1 MYKVFI
7 ENRPIYFTEKN
18 QKGADVI
25 NISSANLGSM
35 LEMNSKVQT
44 ISTEKRIYLVCKEFQ
59 KEVDRLFRD
68 FDKIEAAGGIV
79 RRKKR
84 LLFIKRHGMWDIPK
98 GKLEDGEDIETCA
111 VREIEEECG
120 IAGPVI
126 QGELGMTYHMYSYH
140 GTPTIK
146 KTYWY
151 YLSYK
156 GPKELMP
163 QTEEGIEK
171 VKWFRFKELDKIRLN
186 TYETIKEVIDNY
198 VLLEGSRF

>member
-7 ENRPIYFTEKN
+7 ENRPICFTEKN
-18 QKGADVI
+18 QKGTDVI
-25 NISSANLGSM
+25 NIPSTKLNSM
-35 LEMNSKVQT
+35 LEVNDTLTTVGS
-44 ISTEKRIYLVCKEFQ
+44 EKRIFIVCKNVQE
-59 KEVDRLFRD
+59 EVDRLFKD
-68 FDKIEAAGGIV
+68 FDKVEAAGGIV

-84 LLFIKRHGMWDIPK
+84 LLFIKRHGIWDIPK
-98 GKLEDGEDIETCA
+98 GKLEDNEDVELCA

-120 IAGPVI
+120 IIGPVI
-126 QGELGMTYHMYSYH
+126 QGDLGVTYHSYSYH
-140 GTPTIK
+140 GIPTIK

-156 GPKELMP
+156 GPKELVP

-171 VKWFRFKELDKIRLN
+171 VKWFKFRELEKIREN

-198 VLLEGSRF
+198 IMLEGDRF

>member
-7 ENRPIYFTEKN
+7 DNRPICFTEKN
-18 QKGADVI
+18 QKGTDVI
-25 NISSANLGSM
+25 NIPSSKLNSM
-35 LEMNSKVQT
+35 LEVNDTLTTVGS
-44 ISTEKRIYLVCKEFQ
+44 EKRIFIVCKMVQE
-59 KEVDRLFRD
+59 EVDRLFKD
-68 FDKIEAAGGIV
+68 FDKVEAAGGIV

-84 LLFIKRHGMWDIPK
+84 LLFIKRHGIWDIPK
-98 GKLEDGEDIETCA
+98 GKLEENEDVEVCA

-120 IAGPVI
+120 IIGPVI
-126 QGELGMTYHMYSYH
+126 QGDLGVTYHTYSYH
-140 GTPTIK
+140 GIQTIK

-156 GPKELMP
+156 GPKELVP

-171 VKWFRFKELDKIRLN
+171 VKWYKFCELEKIREN

-198 VLLEGSRF
+198 IMLEGDRF